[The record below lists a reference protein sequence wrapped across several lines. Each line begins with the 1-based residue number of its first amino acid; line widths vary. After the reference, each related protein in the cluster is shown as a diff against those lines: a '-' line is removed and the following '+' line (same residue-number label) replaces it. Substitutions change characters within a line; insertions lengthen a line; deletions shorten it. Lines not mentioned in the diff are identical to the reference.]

1 MNKNYEV
8 TFVYD
13 DYSADEVLEIAAE
26 DEKHAV
32 ELTRKKL
39 GHSKQ
44 IVEILVNEIIEEKE
58 PEPYEEDESDEM
70 QN

>member
-26 DEKHAV
+26 DEKQSV
-32 ELTRKKL
+32 EIARKKL

-44 IVEILVNEIIEEKE
+44 IVEILVTEIVEDKE
-58 PEPYEEDESDEM
+58 PEPYEENEQDEM
-70 QN
+70 S

>member
-8 TFVYD
+8 TYMFD
-13 DYSADEVLEIAAE
+13 DYSPDEVLEIAAE
-26 DEKHAV
+26 DEKQAV

-44 IVEILVNEIIEEKE
+44 IVEIRVNEIIEDKE
-58 PEPYEEDESDEM
+58 PEPYEENEQDEM
-70 QN
+70 S

>member
-26 DEKHAV
+26 DEKQAV

-44 IVEILVNEIIEEKE
+44 IVEIRVNEIIEDKE
-58 PEPYEEDESDEM
+58 PEPYEENEQDEM
-70 QN
+70 S

>member
-1 MNKNYEV
+1 MNKIYEV

-39 GHSKQ
+39 NHTKQ
-44 IVEILVNEIIEEKE
+44 ITDIYVKEIVE
-58 PEPYEEDESDEM
+58 D
-70 QN
+70 

>member
-13 DYSADEVLEIAAE
+13 DYTADEVMHIAAE
-26 DEKHAV
+26 DEKQSV
-32 ELTRKKL
+32 EFARKKL

-44 IVEILVNEIIEEKE
+44 ITDIYVNEVIEENAH
-58 PEPYEEDESDEM
+58 EPYDENEEDETK
-70 QN
+70 

>member
-8 TFVYD
+8 TYMFD

-26 DEKHAV
+26 DEKQAV

-44 IVEILVNEIIEEKE
+44 IVEILVTEIVEDKE
-58 PEPYEEDESDEM
+58 PEPYEENEQDEM
-70 QN
+70 S

>member
-26 DEKHAV
+26 DEKQSV
-32 ELTRKKL
+32 EIARKKL

-44 IVEILVNEIIEEKE
+44 ITDIYVKEIIEDKE
-58 PEPYEEDESDEM
+58 PEPYDEDESDEM
-70 QN
+70 L

>member
-13 DYSADEVLEIAAE
+13 DYTPDEVLHIVAE
-26 DEKHAV
+26 DEKQSV
-32 ELTRKKL
+32 EFARKKL

-44 IVEILVNEIIEEKE
+44 ITDIYVNEIIEEKE
-58 PEPYEEDESDEM
+58 PEPYEENESDEQM
-70 QN
+70 